1 MTDAQLPT
9 PPETPPRLM
18 SPDVLSGMISRL
30 GDILEQEN
38 SLLETGDAAG
48 FKAMLN
54 EKTRL
59 IATYNQQMMLIKR
72 NPAAYKTFAKADID
86 RLKNVSQDFHV
97 TLDSHFRK
105 LSTARTVTEGLVKA
119 VADEIAKKKAPP
131 SGYTA
136 RASVANPLASRNM
149 RAVNGAIAI
158 NQVI

>member
-1 MTDAQLPT
+1 MTDAQLPMI
-9 PPETPPRLM
+9 PESGPKLM
-18 SPDVLSGMISRL
+18 NPEALTGMISRL

-38 SLLETGDAAG
+38 GLLEAGDATG
-48 FKAMLN
+48 FKATLN

-59 IATYNQQMMLIKR
+59 IATYNQQITLIRR
-72 NPAAYKTFAKADID
+72 NPAAYKAFPKADVD
-86 RLKNVSQDFHV
+86 HLKEISQNFYG
-97 TLDSHFRK
+97 TLDRHFRK